1 MAAGTMTGAES
12 VLRTLSAGGVQ
23 VCFANP
29 GTSEMHLVAALDRVP
44 EVRPVLALFE
54 GVASGA
60 ADGYARMAG
69 IPAATL
75 LHLGPGLGNAF
86 ANLHNAYKARTPMVN
101 VVGDHAVAHAPLNA
115 PLASDIASVAR
126 PVSHWYASARDA
138 RSAATEAAAALAAAR
153 GRGGGIATLV
163 VPADA
168 GWETSAGPAEP
179 LPVAPP
185 AAVPQGAVEAAAQA
199 LRGGRRSALLI
210 GGAATRGRAL
220 RAAARI
226 AAATGARLLHDT
238 FPARLERGAGVPR
251 AQPLPYLTELATE
264 ALAGLEHLV
273 ICGTQAPVAFFAYPG
288 RPSRLADPST
298 AVEVLAG
305 PREDVAGALEA
316 LADAL
321 GAPADAPV
329 EDAPRPAAPS
339 GGPLDAVA
347 IGAAVAALLPEGA
360 IVVDE
365 SVTCS
370 APIVAATAGAARH
383 DWLTLTGGAIG
394 QGLPAATG
402 AAVACPDRP
411 VLSLE
416 GDGSAMYTIQSLWTQ
431 AREGLDVT
439 TVILANRSYAI
450 LDFELARVGAEAT
463 RGPAADALFGL
474 GRPDLD
480 FVGMAAGMGVPGV
493 RVDDARSFSAALR
506 EALAEPGPRLIEAW
520 L

>member
-1 MAAGTMTGAES
+1 MAAGSMTGAES

-44 EVRPVLALFE
+44 GVSPVLALFE

-126 PVSHWYASARDA
+126 PVSHWYASTRDA
-138 RSAATEAAAALAAAR
+138 RSAATDAAAALAAAR
-153 GRGGGIATLV
+153 GHGGGIATLV

-168 GWETSAGPAEP
+168 GWEASAGPAAP
-179 LPVAPP
+179 LPVTPP
-185 AAVPQGAVEAAAQA
+185 APVPQDAVEAAARA
-199 LRGGRRSALLI
+199 LRGGGRTALLI
-210 GGAATRGRAL
+210 GGAATRGPAL

-226 AAATGARLLHDT
+226 AAATGARLIHDT
-238 FPARLERGAGVPR
+238 FPSRLERGAGIPR
-251 AQPLPYLTELATE
+251 AQPLPYLTEMATE
-264 ALAGLEHLV
+264 ALAGLEHLIV
-273 ICGTQAPVAFFAYPG
+273 CGTQAPVAFFAYPG
-288 RPSRLADPST
+288 RPSRLADPQT
-298 AVEVLAG
+298 AIDVLAG
-305 PREDVAGALEA
+305 PREDVAGALA
-316 LADAL
+316 GLADAL
-321 GAPADAPV
+321 GAG
-329 EDAPRPAAPS
+329 EAAP
-339 GGPLDAVA
+339 GPDAARPEVPDGPLDPVA
-347 IGAAVAALLPEGA
+347 IGAAIAALLPEGA

-365 SVTCS
+365 SVTAS
-370 APIVAATAGAARH
+370 APIVAATAGAAPH

-402 AAVACPDRP
+402 AAVACPGRP

-450 LDFELARVGAEAT
+450 LDFELARVGADAA
-463 RGPAADALFGL
+463 RGPASEQLFGI

-480 FVGMAAGMGVPGV
+480 FVGIAAGMGVPGM
-493 RVDDARSFSAALR
+493 RVDDAQGFAAALR

-520 L
+520 I

>member
-1 MAAGTMTGAES
+1 MAAQAMTGAES

-23 VCFANP
+23 ACFANP
-29 GTSEMHLVAALDRVP
+29 GTSEMHLVAALDSVR

-60 ADGYARMAG
+60 ADGYGRMAG

-115 PLASDIASVAR
+115 PLASDIASIAR

-138 RSAATEAAAALAAAR
+138 RGAAADAAAAVAAAR
-153 GRGGGIATLV
+153 SHGGGIATLV

-168 GWETSAGPAEP
+168 GWDASAGPAAP
-179 LPVAPP
+179 LPVVPP
-185 AAVPQGAVEAAAQA
+185 AAAPEGAVDAAARA
-199 LRGGRRSALLI
+199 LRSGRPAALLL
-210 GGAATRGRAL
+210 GGAATRGPAL

-226 AAATGARLLHDT
+226 AAATGARLIHDT
-238 FPARLERGAGVPR
+238 FPARLERGAGIPR
-251 AQPLPYLTELATE
+251 AQPLPYLTEMATE

-273 ICGTQAPVAFFAYPG
+273 VCGTQAPVAFFAYPG
-288 RPSRLADPST
+288 RPSRLADPDT
-298 AVEVLAG
+298 AIEVLAG
-305 PREDVAGALEA
+305 PREDVTAALEA

-321 GAPADAPV
+321 GAPEAPPAGDA
-329 EDAPRPAAPS
+329 ERPGLP
-339 GGPLDAVA
+339 GDGPLDAVA
-347 IGAAVAALLPEGA
+347 IGAAIAELLPEGA

-365 SVTCS
+365 SVTAS
-370 APIVAATAGAARH
+370 APIVQATAGAAPH

-394 QGLPAATG
+394 QGLPVATG

-439 TVILANRSYAI
+439 TVVLNNRSYAI
-450 LDFELARVGAEAT
+450 LHYELSRVGAAGDGDRARAMLNLT
-463 RGPAADALFGL
+463 DPV
-474 GRPDLD
+474 PDHVSL
-480 FVGMAAGMGVPGV
+480 ARGMGLPAERAQTADDLV
-493 RVDDARSFSAALR
+493 RLLR
-506 EALAEPGPRLIEAW
+506 QAYAEPGPHLIEAV

>member
-1 MAAGTMTGAES
+1 MAAGAMTGAES
-12 VLRTLSAGGVQ
+12 VLRTLSAGGVKT
-23 VCFANP
+23 CFANP

-60 ADGYARMAG
+60 ADGYGRMAEV
-69 IPAATL
+69 PAATL

-138 RSAATEAAAALAAAR
+138 RTAAGDAAAALAAAR
-153 GRGGGIATLV
+153 GHGGGIATLV

-168 GWETSAGPAEP
+168 GWEASAGPAAP
-179 LPVAPP
+179 LPVPPP
-185 AAVPQGAVEAAAQA
+185 APVPQDAVEAAARA
-199 LRGGRRSALLI
+199 LRGGGAAALLI
-210 GGAATRGRAL
+210 GGSATRGRAL

-226 AAATGARLLHDT
+226 AAATGAQLIHDT
-238 FPARLERGAGVPR
+238 FPARLERGAGIPR
-251 AQPLPYLTELATE
+251 AQPLPYLTEMATE
-264 ALAGLEHLV
+264 ALAGLDHLV

-288 RPSRLADPST
+288 RPSRLAAPGT
-298 AVEVLAG
+298 AIEV
-305 PREDVAGALEA
+305 

-321 GAPADAPV
+321 GAPAG
-329 EDAPRPAAPS
+329 AAP
-339 GGPLDAVA
+339 GADAARTELPDGALDAAA
-347 IGAAVAALLPEGA
+347 IGAAIAALLPEGA

-365 SVTCS
+365 SVTAS
-370 APIVAATAGAARH
+370 APIVAATAGAAPH

-416 GDGSAMYTIQSLWTQ
+416 GDGSAMYTIQALWTQ
-431 AREGLDVT
+431 ARESLDVT

-450 LDFELARVGAEAT
+450 LDFELSRVGAEG
-463 RGPAADALFGL
+463 RGPAADELFGI
-474 GRPDLD
+474 GRPELD
-480 FVGMAAGMGVPGV
+480 FVAMAQSMGVPA
-493 RVDDARSFSAALR
+493 RRAEDARQFTAALR
-506 EALAEPGPRLIEAW
+506 EAL
-520 L
+520 

>member
-1 MAAGTMTGAES
+1 MAAEAMTGAES

-23 VCFANP
+23 ACFANP

-60 ADGYARMAG
+60 ADGYGRMTG

-115 PLASDIASVAR
+115 PLASDIASIAR

-138 RSAATEAAAALAAAR
+138 RGAAGDAAAAVAAAR
-153 GRGGGIATLV
+153 SHGGGIATLV

-168 GWETSAGPAEP
+168 GWAASAGPAAP
-179 LPVAPP
+179 LPVTPP
-185 AAVPQGAVEAAAQA
+185 AAVPGGAVEAAARA
-199 LRGGRRSALLI
+199 LRGGGRAALLL
-210 GGAATRGRAL
+210 GGAATRGPAL

-238 FPARLERGAGVPR
+238 FPARLERGAGIPR
-251 AQPLPYLTELATE
+251 AQPLPYLTEMATE
-264 ALAGLEHLV
+264 ALAGLEQLV

-288 RPSRLADPST
+288 RPSRLADPDT
-298 AVEVLAG
+298 AIELLAG
-305 PREDVAGALEA
+305 PREDATAALEA

-321 GAPADAPV
+321 GAGEAAAN
-329 EDAPRPAAPS
+329 EDAPRPGLP
-339 GGPLDAVA
+339 GDGPLDPGA
-347 IGAAVAALLPEGA
+347 IGAAIAELLPEGA

-365 SVTCS
+365 SVTAS
-370 APIVAATAGAARH
+370 APIVAATAGAAPH

-394 QGLPAATG
+394 QGLPVATG

-439 TVILANRSYAI
+439 TVIFANRSYAI
-450 LDFELARVGAEAT
+450 LDFELSRVGASE
-463 RGPAADALFGL
+463 RGPAAEELFGI

-480 FVGMAAGMGVPGV
+480 FVGLAAGMGVPGV
-493 RVDDARSFSAALR
+493 RVEDAQGFTAALR
-506 EALAEPGPRLIEAW
+506 EALAEPGPRLIEARI
-520 L
+520 